1 MDDNFELKQLTENN
15 FNTLTDFTDRDDIKK
30 LSLMYGND
38 LKLNLSTASLLKNI
52 KDPVYAGTNRM
63 YLVLDP
69 GGRAIGIIGLTDI
82 DMIQQRALLYLIMN
96 DDDRKAKRSYGPIKT
111 LLTRAFTEWN
121 MRKITA
127 YVFAEENAT
136 ITMLKGFGFVIEGT
150 MKEYV
155 WWKNESFDV
164 TIMGVL
170 KNGFHTVDV

>member
-1 MDDNFELKQLTENN
+1 MEDNFELKQLTENN
-15 FNTLTDFTDRDDIKK
+15 FNKLTDCIDRDDIKK

-38 LKLNLSTASLLKNI
+38 LKLNLSAASLLKNI
-52 KDPVYAGTNRM
+52 KDPVYTCTNRV
-63 YLVLDP
+63 YLVEDP
-69 GGRAIGIIGLTDI
+69 MGRAVGVIGLVDI
-82 DMIQQRALLYLIMN
+82 DMIQQRAILYLIMN
-96 DDDRKAKRSYGPIKT
+96 DDDRKGKRSYGPIKT
-111 LLTRAFTEWN
+111 LLTRAFSEWN

-127 YVFAEENAT
+127 YVFAEESAT
-136 ITMLKGFGFVIEGT
+136 ITMLKGFGFTIEGT